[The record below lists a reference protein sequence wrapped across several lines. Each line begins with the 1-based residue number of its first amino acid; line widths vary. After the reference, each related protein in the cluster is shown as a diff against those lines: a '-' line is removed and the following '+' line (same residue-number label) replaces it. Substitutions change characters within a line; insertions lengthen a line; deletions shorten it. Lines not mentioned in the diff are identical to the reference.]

1 MSSRVRA
8 CRPALCTQ
16 PPCERL
22 TGREGRHRL
31 QAHRKAAPA
40 RNGDAG
46 AERVDA
52 PARADALGHAVCCG
66 LAPAISVGL
75 PTVVGGAG
83 PCAAGIDAYGRPY
96 RTHAL
101 CPRGLSGTSVSYS

>member
-31 QAHRKAAPA
+31 QARRQAAPA
-40 RNGDAG
+40 RDGDAG

-52 PARADALGHAVCCG
+52 SARADALGDAICCG
-66 LAPAISVGL
+66 LAPAVGVGL
-75 PTVVGGAG
+75 QTVVGGAG
-83 PCAAGIDAYGRPY
+83 SCAARIDARGCPY
-96 RTHAL
+96 RTYAL
-101 CPRGLSGTSVSYS
+101 CTGGLSDAFISYA